1 MDFNEMFIQ
10 AFVRRANG
18 EPEPFNTLMDQ
29 EGVREAF
36 LETRNIHDI
45 PFDPRYVEA
54 ATRMWGT
61 EAVAAVQKRARH
73 SKEFNERMRQEGKL
87 P

>member
-18 EPEPFNTLMDQ
+18 EPEPFDTLMNQ

-36 LETRNIHDI
+36 YATRNIYDI

-54 ATRMWGT
+54 ATKMWGT
-61 EAVAAVQKRARH
+61 EFIVAAQERARH
-73 SKEFNERMRQEGKL
+73 SKEFHERMQQEGKL